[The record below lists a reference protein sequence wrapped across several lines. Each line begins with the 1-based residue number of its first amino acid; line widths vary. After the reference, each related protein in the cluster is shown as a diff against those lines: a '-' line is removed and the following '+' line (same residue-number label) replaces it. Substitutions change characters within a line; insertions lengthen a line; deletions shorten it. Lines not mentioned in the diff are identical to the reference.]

1 MKMARRKKNDTFEL
15 LWQGLVVLPALLGL
29 WLGFQYT
36 HSVDIAVGLAVVLAG
51 IGMGMLVLRKMRMA
65 EKLKRSGIQDI
76 DQMDGIQ
83 FEHYLGQL
91 FRSQGYHVEVT
102 RASGDFGAD
111 LVLKKEGKKIVVQAK
126 RYSKNVGLKAVQEAQ
141 ASIAYYKANEAWV
154 ISNRD
159 YTEEAKALAKSN
171 GVRLINRSELIN
183 MMMKLTPTAVAS
195 SEPVMETM
203 SQEQKRCDRCG
214 KPMVLRKSAKGE
226 FWGCSGYPKCR
237 NIKPLGKSV

>member
-1 MKMARRKKNDTFEL
+1 
-15 LWQGLVVLPALLGL
+15 
-29 WLGFQYT
+29 
-36 HSVDIAVGLAVVLAG
+36 
-51 IGMGMLVLRKMRMA
+51 
-65 EKLKRSGIQDI
+65 
-76 DQMDGIQ
+76 
-83 FEHYLGQL
+83 
-91 FRSQGYHVEVT
+91 VEVT

-183 MMMKLTPTAVAS
+183 MMLKLTPTAVPS

-237 NIKPLGKSV
+237 NIKPMEKSI